1 MADVVANVEA
11 IRRAIDAVAV
21 GPVEIMAV
29 TKNHAPDEINPLA
42 ATEIRRIGEN
52 RVQEFVDKAD
62 KLNSRFEPHIIGHM
76 QRNKVKYI
84 ICRAA
89 MVQSLDRLELAQE
102 LDRQAQAHGV
112 VMPVLVQVNIA
123 REPQKGGVYLED
135 YEALMEAAAR
145 LPGLS
150 VRGLMAIM
158 PISDQPEELRGLFR
172 RMRELFERERDRA
185 RQSVAMDILSMGMTH
200 DYLVAASEGATMVRL
215 GHAIFS

>member
-1 MADVVANVEA
+1 MADVADNVKA
-11 IRRAIDAVAV
+11 IRRAIDAVAM

-29 TKNHAPDEINPLA
+29 TKNHSPEEINPLA
-42 ATEIRRIGEN
+42 QTEIRRIGEN
-52 RVQEFVDKAD
+52 RVQEFVDKLD

-135 YEALMEAAAR
+135 YESLMDAVAR
-145 LPGLS
+145 LPGVS

-158 PISDQPEELRGLFR
+158 PISDHPEELRGLFR
-172 RMRELFERERDRA
+172 QMRALFERERDRA
-185 RQSVAMDILSMGMTH
+185 RQSVTMDTLSMGMTH

-215 GHAIFS
+215 GHAIFE